1 VIRQS
6 EGLTSRFDWPLFI
19 AGVLIALMGVVN
31 LYSATSVYQGVVAER
46 YISQLYWL
54 LGAGV
59 VGAALCA
66 FDYRHIER
74 GAYIAYAV
82 GIFMLLIVFVLA
94 RDVRGSARW
103 IEFGSFRFQPSEF
116 TKVMLIVALAKYL
129 HDDPKNEGR
138 SLRDLAMPAA
148 ITAVPAILIL
158 RQPDLGTAMVHVFI
172 FLTIAAVTKVS
183 GKSILLFTGTAI
195 IAAYVAYHF
204 VLLDYQ
210 RARIEVFLNPEADLL
225 GRGWH
230 AHHARVAIGN
240 GELLGNGY
248 PQGDAEPVL
257 VLARPG
263 DRLSLPGLRRGVGV
277 RRGAGAHRALLV
289 PVPVVDSRGVAGA
302 GSVRG
307 DPVRGRDGDDLLA
320 RRHQH
325 RHDLWPPA
333 GGRRHAAAVLLRR
346 QQREHRDARAGDG
359 DERVHAAKHGPPRAL
374 LTVAVRALAS

>member
-248 PQGDAEPVL
+248 LKGMQNQFLFLPDQATDFPFPVFAEEWGFVGAL
-257 VLARPG
+257 VLIGLYLFLCLWSIRVASQAR
-263 DRLSLPGLRRGVGV
+263 DRFGAILCVGV
-277 RRGAGAHRALLV
+277 TAMIFWHAVINIGMTCGLL
-289 PVPVVDSRGVAGA
+289 PVVGVTLPLFSYG
-302 GSVRG
+302 GSSVSTAMLGLAMVMSVSMRRNMVR
-307 DPVRGRDGDDLLA
+307 P
-320 RRHQH
+320 
-325 RHDLWPPA
+325 
-333 GGRRHAAAVLLRR
+333 
-346 QQREHRDARAGDG
+346 
-359 DERVHAAKHGPPRAL
+359 ERF
-374 LTVAVRALAS
+374 